1 MTGWT
6 VNYRLTDLI
15 TTSKWSPGTYAAM
28 PTNTFDPSQMFSHIH
43 SLRDKKQK
51 NSKKCNIC
59 LTHLNFSPA
68 KILASTKK
76 PQELLW
82 QTEVASNENEFYFL
96 KQCLLIEIPKENAR
110 LRQIAKTCEICQ
122 NSLSCEWGPNPYFEL
137 SFPCFNLIP
146 ANQQKGVKFK
156 GASCWPIFPSSNQ
169 KQKCTYM
176 SQHGGGANQL
186 KTGL

>member
-1 MTGWT
+1 
-6 VNYRLTDLI
+6 
-15 TTSKWSPGTYAAM
+15 M

-51 NSKKCNIC
+51 NSKKCKIC

-82 QTEVASNENEFYFL
+82 QTEEASNENEFYFL
-96 KQCLLIEIPKENAR
+96 RQCLLIEIPKENAR

-169 KQKCTYM
+169 KQKCTYK
-176 SQHGGGANQL
+176 SQHGGGANQRKSL
-186 KTGL
+186 L